1 MLTEEILHKT
11 SRTGTTA
18 FYFVPNVT
26 PEQVPI
32 LQEPAYVVFDS
43 ANVPIAYGTYSGL
56 TQPWILENVNNYEI
70 NVQLSSVTTNFIT
83 GYSVT
88 QTFNTLMS
96 SSQRAIIESRFNDN
110 VTNTITAQ
118 TQVAINYPT
127 YVFFEEREIDD
138 MFVNVKLSRTYETLD
153 TLQIYNKPINSIPNQ
168 EAKTGILFGRL
179 EAVQTLKD
187 ESGNNIRIPLKN
199 VPIGIFNAS
208 EEFPLPVSLDDNGD
222 RFFMNLKESS
232 TQSQYFDSLSFN
244 EDQKFLKT
252 ASQFVTVPDKYKFV
266 TVTNDNGEFVIYN
279 APIGNQTIVFEADL
293 FKQGL
298 TKDEIILNNFPF
310 PTDNQANIGEFPC
323 YYFNQVPV
331 DVVPAWGTNQT
342 GYTEVN
348 IHVNL
353 DLRKWATYIFAPA
366 TYGNEK
372 LETTVAKNITNTFKI
387 QVRDMT
393 NSKFAAKTLEIT
405 QIPND
410 LDRREGAKYLW
421 FNEIL
426 DQRQQLEFFKF
437 GCHVLKLP
445 ANLYDPNGFRTDS
458 GGTPTNQKGVWLA
471 AYQFRTFVNLDRSY
485 RDTGGYKNPNGDFLS
500 HFGISYISGASPS
513 VTDFSGYGKFP
524 YEKPWSITYPE
535 PYSITQMPTQ
545 NRFIYGS
552 QRTYQSPYILEE
564 PAYLDGDLVG
574 RVVDATVPNANAGG
588 YGVQQFNGVWFPNQ
602 ISYVA
607 THDFMYKYEKG
618 VAWNESYS
626 NGYEPYWSQSNLG
639 PYTSNPILAGLS
651 SVKNGEKYQ
660 RVECGYGYFMKYNDW
675 NRVYRTDW
683 SGDIYFDNNIVPGT
697 NPAGLYGS
705 FKALASKKYN
715 TYNLD
720 DQNLALAFDQFE
732 NNKQSKNGIDI
743 YRIVN
748 SGLDNILI
756 PKNFL
761 IPTSVNLS
769 LNSHADMCFS
779 LSVQNTGVIDIIMK
793 NAFRG
798 SITVYNAS
806 GATPI
811 ASGQFFSLE
820 SGKEFYVDNSIG
832 GGVSQLE
839 REVEYTTLNFPGN
852 AGFDS
857 ATNKYTSASYH
868 IRIEVQKNSSGFF
881 PIDQRPNDNYWASSS
896 STSAVRELYFNVGAY
911 TLPSTWFVNSE
922 STGSSDNNPG
932 KMLGITSF
940 GLGNSNHAFYSLE
953 IESSPGA

>member
-32 LQEPAYVVFDS
+32 LQEPAYLIFNS
-43 ANVPIAYGTYSGL
+43 ANVPITYGTYSGQ
-56 TQPWILENVNNYEI
+56 TQPWILETVNDYEL
-70 NVQLSSVTTNFIT
+70 NLQLSSVTTNFIT

-88 QTFNTLMS
+88 QTFNTIMS
-96 SSQRAIIESRFNDN
+96 LSQKALIEARFNDN
-110 VTNTITAQ
+110 VTNTITGQ
-118 TQVAINYPT
+118 TQIPINYPT
-127 YVFFEEREIDD
+127 YVFFNEHEIDD

-153 TLQIYNKPINSIPNQ
+153 TLGIYNKPINSIPSQ

-179 EAVQTLKD
+179 EAIQTLKD

-199 VPIGIFNAS
+199 VPIGIFNKS
-208 EEFPLPVSLDDNGD
+208 DEFPSPVSLDNNGD

-232 TQSQYFDSLSFN
+232 VQSQYFDALAFS

-252 ASQFVTVPDKYKFV
+252 ASQFLTVPDKYKFV

-310 PTDNQANIGEFPC
+310 PTDDQANIGEFPC

-331 DVVPAWGTNQT
+331 DIVSAWGTNQT

-393 NSKFAAKTLEIT
+393 NKKFASKTLEIT

-445 ANLYDPNGFRTDS
+445 ANLYDPNGFRTNS

-471 AYQFRTFVNLDRSY
+471 AYQFRTFVNIDRSY
-485 RDTGGYKNPNGDFLS
+485 RDTGGYKNINGDFVS
-500 HFGISYISGASPS
+500 HFGISYISGASS
-513 VTDFSGYGKFP
+513 VNDFSGYGKFP
-524 YEKPWSITYPE
+524 YEKPWSLTYPE
-535 PYSITQMPTQ
+535 PYKIPGIPTQ
-545 NRFIYGS
+545 IRFTYGN

-564 PAYLDGDLVG
+564 PTYLDGDLVG
-574 RVVDATVPNANAGG
+574 NIVDPALPNANAGG
-588 YGVQQFNGVWFPNQ
+588 YGIQQFNGVWFPNQ

-607 THDFMYKYEKG
+607 THDFMYKYENG
-618 VAWNESYS
+618 VAWNEFYS
-626 NGYEPYWSQSNLG
+626 NGYQPYWSQSNIG

-660 RVECGYGYFMKYNDW
+660 RVECGYGYFMKYSDW
-675 NRVYRTDW
+675 NRVFRVDW
-683 SGDIYFDNNIVPGT
+683 SGDIYFENNTSPTFTAPGT
-697 NPAGLYGS
+697 YGN
-705 FKALASKKYN
+705 FKTLFGKNNN

-720 DQNLALAFDQFE
+720 DQNFALAFEQFE

-748 SGLDNILI
+748 SGLDDILI

-761 IPTSVNLS
+761 IPTSANLTFGG
-769 LNSHADMCFS
+769 HADMCFS
-779 LSVQNTGVIDIIMK
+779 LTIQNTGVIDVIMK

-798 SITVYNAS
+798 SVTVYNAS
-806 GATPI
+806 GATTI
-811 ASGQFFSLE
+811 AAGQLFSLE
-820 SGKEFYVDNSIG
+820 VGKELYVDDSIS

-839 REVEYTTLNFPGN
+839 REVEFTNFNFPGN
-852 AGFDS
+852 NNFDS
-857 ATNKYTSASYH
+857 STNKYTSTSYH
-868 IRIEVQKNSSGFF
+868 IRVEVQKNSSGFF
-881 PIDQRPNDNYWASSS
+881 PVDQRATDNYWASST
-896 STSAVRELYFNVGAY
+896 STSAVKELNFNVAALTIPDTSY
-911 TLPSTWFVNSE
+911 VNSE
-922 STGSSDNNPG
+922 STGSSDSNPG

-953 IESSPGA
+953 IENFAGA